1 MEAIGPILIV
11 YAIPLMLRL
20 IPPNRHFG
28 LSIFAALRDRS
39 IWYDVNA
46 RWGRH
51 LFALGAVLVL
61 LEFVLPLAVRDGTLR
76 AIASI
81 GFVSLVID
89 SGRTGIAGSGS
100 GEAGRCYRNSH
111 AARTVSKC
119 VVPNSSS
126 N

>member
-11 YAIPLMLRL
+11 VAIPLMLRL

-28 LSIFAALRDRS
+28 LAILATLGDRS

-51 LFALGAVLVL
+51 LFALGGLLVL
-61 LEFVLPLAVRDGTLR
+61 LEFVLPRDMRVWTLR

-81 GFVSLVID
+81 GFVSVLID
-89 SGRTGIAGSGS
+89 SWRTANRWERERRS
-100 GEAGRCYRNSH
+100 
-111 AARTVSKC
+111 AASALPK
-119 VVPNSSS
+119 
-126 N
+126 